1 MEEKFLLLLAFYLL
15 LRKLSPWRPITRHH
29 YRVIITTTYATVTFL
44 SWSVI
49 YEFSMLRIS
58 CKSVTNTLAC
68 YWWPFSTKPFCNPL
82 QYMAHS
88 CNMQYIGK
96 GVTWNHIESHLLYTF
111 WFLQSWNMDI
121 VIPRTHI
128 DHTLFPTLSNLTLW
142 YCINIGLNIRIPETA
157 LNCDA
162 SPHTKLDSKAY
173 ILVYNRKPF
182 TSFFPCYM
190 SLPLLANINYI
201 STCTTLREF
210 LHCPTATCL
219 SKQSAA
225 IIDLISSTSHLS
237 PDK

>member
-15 LRKLSPWRPITRHH
+15 LRKLSPWRLITRHH

-182 TSFFPCYM
+182 TSFF
-190 SLPLLANINYI
+190 SLLHVIAAASKHKLYFDLHNFKGIPPLPDSNVSEQTKCRYYWFDI
-201 STCTTLREF
+201 F
-210 LHCPTATCL
+210 D
-219 SKQSAA
+219 QS
-225 IIDLISSTSHLS
+225 LK
-237 PDK
+237 PR